1 MKKQRTGIRRLVAL
15 TLLRA
20 PGVCLPSPR
29 AFINFNM
36 RKKLYLFAPL
46 LVAALLLLYTSPA
59 ARAQKDGGDAKPQA
73 DETKK
78 AAAAKADE
86 KALAIVAQ
94 AVEALG
100 GPAYL
105 GVRNVTSK
113 GNFTQFRDGQSGV
126 PSTFRDYL
134 VFPDRERTEFKGAGV
149 SFIQVNTGDT
159 GWTFEAKAKK
169 LADVTPEQT
178 DSFRKA
184 MRTSIDNLPRGWWRA
199 EGASLTYVGRREAG
213 LARRNEVVRLTY
225 PDGFE
230 AEFEFDAR
238 EKLPAKVL
246 YKGAGED
253 GERVEEEDRYA
264 QFLTIDGARFPFIID
279 HYRAGVQSSRVNY
292 DTVEIN
298 KPVPDSLFAKPADV
312 KAIKF

>member
-1 MKKQRTGIRRLVAL
+1 
-15 TLLRA
+15 
-20 PGVCLPSPR
+20 
-29 AFINFNM
+29 M
-36 RKKLYLFAPL
+36 RKTLYLFAPPCL
-46 LVAALLLLYTSPA
+46 AALLLFTPA
-59 ARAQKDGGDAKPQA
+59 PPRAQDGGAKPQA
-73 DETKK
+73 G
-78 AAAAKADE
+78 KADE
-86 KALAIVAQ
+86 KAPTPKVDEKALAVVTR

-105 GVRNVTSK
+105 GVRTVVSK
-113 GNFTQFRDGQSGV
+113 GFFTQFRDGQSGV
-126 PSTFRDYL
+126 PVNFRDYL

-149 SFIQVNTGDT
+149 QFIQVNTGDT
-159 GWTFEAKAKK
+159 GWFFEAKTKK
-169 LADVTPEQT
+169 LSDVTPDQVET
-178 DSFRKA
+178 FRTA

-199 EGASLTYVGRREAG
+199 EDASLTYVGRREAG

-238 EKLPAKVL
+238 EGLPAKVI
-246 YKGAGED
+246 YKRPGEE

-264 QFLTIDGARFPFIID
+264 QFINIEGARFPYVID

-292 DTVEIN
+292 DTVEFN